1 MTTLKQ
7 LRGRLVR
14 TVLSVQTARMR
25 RVMAVPRLSTAETA
39 ETAELPRAFAS
50 SACIAHNILAPR
62 QIIQRDC

>member
-7 LRGRLVR
+7 LRRRLVR

-25 RVMAVPRLSTAETA
+25 RVMAVPRLSTA